1 MLTEIIANMDVNAP
15 RVAVI
20 VRHLT
25 DARKFVV
32 TVTTKNIIINIL
44 QINEKLAIV
53 CTAENHASNN
63 LM

>member
-1 MLTEIIANMDVNAP
+1 MLTAINANIVVKRP

-32 TVTTKNIIINIL
+32 TVTTKKIIIKIL

-53 CTAENHASNN
+53 
-63 LM
+63 

>member
-1 MLTEIIANMDVNAP
+1 VSVNAPNMLTAINANIVVSRP

-32 TVTTKNIIINIL
+32 TVTIKKIIIKML
-44 QINEKLAIV
+44 HINEKLAIV
-53 CTAENHASNN
+53 
-63 LM
+63 